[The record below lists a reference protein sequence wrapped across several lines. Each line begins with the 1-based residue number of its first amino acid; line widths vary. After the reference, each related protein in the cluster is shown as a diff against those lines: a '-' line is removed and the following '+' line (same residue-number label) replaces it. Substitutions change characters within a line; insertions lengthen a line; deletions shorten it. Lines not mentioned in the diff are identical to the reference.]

1 MANKKAETKKMLKNM
16 EDRKQMA
23 QDSKFYQYSEEVEGV
38 TYTYQYCGKRR
49 ALQIIDESTDE
60 KGNILKEK
68 LLDNVLKTIVV
79 SPSVDLDSF
88 DEPEYE
94 LGYDRVTEVANIIF
108 SGKFRNNPKLKQGQ
122 DVLQK

>member
-23 QDSKFYQYSEEVEGV
+23 EDMKFYQYKETIGNKEYVF
-38 TYTYQYCGKRR
+38 QYCGKRR

-88 DEPEYE
+88 DEEEYMDDYE
-94 LGYDRVTEVANIIF
+94 RVSDVANIIF

>member
-23 QDSKFYQYSEEVEGV
+23 QDSKFYQYREVINNKEYV
-38 TYTYQYCGKRR
+38 FQYCGKRR

-94 LGYDRVTEVANIIF
+94 LAYDRVTEVANIIF

>member
-1 MANKKAETKKMLKNM
+1 MAKSKLEDKKTLKQW
-16 EDRKQMA
+16 EEKQIMSA
-23 QDSKFYQYSEEVEGV
+23 DSKFYQYREEIEGI
-38 TYTYQYCGKRR
+38 TYTFQYCGKRR
-49 ALQIIDESTDE
+49 ALQIIDESSDE

-79 SPSVDLDSF
+79 NPSVNLDSF
-88 DEPEYE
+88 DEEEYA
-94 LGYDRVTEVANIIF
+94 LGYERVTDVANIIF

>member
-23 QDSKFYQYSEEVEGV
+23 EDMKFYQYKEEINGKEYVF
-38 TYTYQYCGKRR
+38 QYCGKRR
-49 ALQIIDESTDE
+49 SLQIIDESTDE
-60 KGNILKEK
+60 KGNISKEK
-68 LLDNVLKTIVV
+68 LLDNVLKAVV
-79 SPSVDLDSF
+79 VNPSVDLDSF
-88 DEPEYE
+88 DEEEYMDDYE
-94 LGYDRVTEVANIIF
+94 RVTDVANIIF

>member
-1 MANKKAETKKMLKNM
+1 MAKSKSEDKKTLKQW
-16 EDRKQMA
+16 EEKQIMSA
-23 QDSKFYQYSEEVEGV
+23 DSKFYQYVEEIEGV
-38 TYTYQYCGKRR
+38 TYTFQYCGKRR

-79 SPSVDLDSF
+79 NPSVNLDSF
-88 DEPEYE
+88 DEEEYA
-94 LGYDRVTEVANIIF
+94 LGYERATDVANIIF